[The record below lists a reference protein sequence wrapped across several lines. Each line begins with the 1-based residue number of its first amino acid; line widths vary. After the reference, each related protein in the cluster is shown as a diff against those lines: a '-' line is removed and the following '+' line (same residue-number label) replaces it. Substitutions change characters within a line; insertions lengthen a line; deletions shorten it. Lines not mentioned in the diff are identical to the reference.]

1 MAESSTAKEEAARA
15 KQQVKETSEVK
26 VGDGDQPEQEAPESV
41 PMSEHDQNLPASY
54 SEEGGT
60 ARPYGMTADEVAQ
73 ADAGQVA
80 QTARSP
86 GPPTRT
92 GASSVSSAA
101 SASAPERQGW

>member
-73 ADAGQVA
+73 ADAEGA
-80 QTARSP
+80 RKDAEAEAKETAK
-86 GPPTRT
+86 
-92 GASSVSSAA
+92 AK
-101 SASAPERQGW
+101 